1 MEISQRALALLY
13 WYALL
18 LGVGLGA
25 FYDALRI
32 TRVFLG
38 VHYNAGAAKRL
49 GAVSLPILGTRGR
62 RRESRFLGVVIFLED
77 LMFAAGLSRPEVA
90 PGAKQAEETVYDRFR
105 SLPAKDRRTVE
116 EFIEFLYARSHQEQE
131 SHQDNQ

>member
-1 MEISQRALALLY
+1 MPPFFSRKCRFPALFRLLTQSF
-13 WYALL
+13 ADQL
-18 LGVGLGA
+18 VGFESITANA
-25 FYDALRI
+25 FGDI
-32 TRVFLG
+32 D
-38 VHYNAGAAKRL
+38 
-49 GAVSLPILGTRGR
+49 
-62 RRESRFLGVVIFLED
+62 LED